1 MSQPAAELIANALAK
16 IKKLAGSKKHADL
29 AQKCQKLID
38 SIHEV
43 SLGGQQLQRYGW
55 HTLSAAGASS
65 SHSLHT
71 CGVVSVLMNHHG
83 NPQTPVMY
91 HTATLKVTCAAG
103 TTHRCCLRSMPAEQQ
118 PRQQQQL
125 QAQQWSSNSLI
136 HQPHLLP
143 GSLR

>member
-29 AQKCQKLID
+29 AQQCQKLID

-43 SLGGQQLQRYGW
+43 SMGGQQLQSAYQQLQRYGW
-55 HTLSAAGASS
+55 HTLSAARASS

-91 HTATLKVTCAAG
+91 HIATLKVTCAAQHTG
-103 TTHRCCLRSMPAEQQ
+103 AVSGVCQQ
-118 PRQQQQL
+118 
-125 QAQQWSSNSLI
+125 SSS
-136 HQPHLLP
+136 P
-143 GSLR
+143 GSSSSCRHSSGAATA